1 MEHNINISD
10 YQDLAQE
17 LTDLELCANGQTPY
31 FLIIQEDTSGNPS
44 FRLKPDFDI
53 TLIFNALKSIMNH
66 FPNHSQEFADQ
77 IIELSK
83 QLNTK

>member
-1 MEHNINISD
+1 MESNINLSD

-17 LTDLELCANGQTPY
+17 LSDLELCANGQTPY
-31 FLIIQEDTSGNPS
+31 FLIIQQGADDKPS

-53 TLIFNALKSIMNH
+53 SLIFNALKSIMNR
-66 FPNHSQEFADQ
+66 FPHYSQQFADQ
-77 IIELSK
+77 IIELSQ